1 MLYVGDRSESD
12 IICASFNMLG
22 MILGSCAVNGFKFVC
37 FVAMKN

>member
-1 MLYVGDRSESD
+1 MLYVGDRSEK
-12 IICASFNMLG
+12 SFNMLG